1 MITCCG
7 ERFAPTTTAW
17 RIRSAGYLALRAAQ
31 PADEA
36 DSRLGGKA
44 IRNPSERGKH
54 HSLEIMPTVLQDGP
68 YSFVFF
74 SSDRGE
80 PPHIHVKRD
89 RQISKFWLIPIVLV
103 KNKGFKEH
111 ELNQIARLIVKHH
124 EILMEA
130 WHDYFGS

>member
-1 MITCCG
+1 
-7 ERFAPTTTAW
+7 
-17 RIRSAGYLALRAAQ
+17 
-31 PADEA
+31 
-36 DSRLGGKA
+36 
-44 IRNPSERGKH
+44 
-54 HSLEIMPTVLQDGP
+54 MPTVLQDGP

-89 RQISKFWLIPIVLV
+89 RQITKFWLNPIVLV

-111 ELNQIARLIVKHH
+111 ELNQIARLVVKHQ

>member
-1 MITCCG
+1 
-7 ERFAPTTTAW
+7 
-17 RIRSAGYLALRAAQ
+17 
-31 PADEA
+31 
-36 DSRLGGKA
+36 
-44 IRNPSERGKH
+44 
-54 HSLEIMPTVLQDGP
+54 MPTVLQDGP

-89 RQISKFWLIPIVLV
+89 RQITKFWLNPIVLV

-111 ELNQIARLIVKHH
+111 ELNHIARLVVKHQ

-130 WHDYFGS
+130 WYDYFGS